1 MRTRYV
7 WRDGE
12 MIEIAVAHPGAE
24 PKIHVVSDIGGY
36 KSMADGSWISSRSQH
51 REHLKRHNCFEVG
64 NEMPKPRQTTLP
76 SREVRIKRLRE
87 QLWNMTD
94 KQANKILAELRSQAR
109 R

>member
-24 PKIHVVSDIGGY
+24 PKIQIMSDIGGY

-64 NEMPKPRQTTLP
+64 NEMPKPHQSTLP
-76 SREVRIKRLRE
+76 SREQRIKRLRE

-94 KQANKILAELRSQAR
+94 READKIMDGLRSQIR

>member
-12 MIEIAVAHPGAE
+12 MIEIAVATPGAE
-24 PKIHVVSDIGGY
+24 PKIQIVPDIGGY

-64 NEMPKPRQTTLP
+64 NETPKPKQPITTN
-76 SREVRIKRLRE
+76 REQRIKRLRE

-94 KQANKILAELRSQAR
+94 RQADKILADLRSQTR

>member
-12 MIEIAVAHPGAE
+12 MIEIAVATPGAE
-24 PKIHVVSDIGGY
+24 PKIQVVSDIGGY

-64 NEMPKPRQTTLP
+64 NEMPKARQPITT
-76 SREVRIKRLRE
+76 SREQRIKRLRE

-94 KQANKILAELRSQAR
+94 RQADKILADLRSQQR

>member
-12 MIEIAVAHPGAE
+12 MVEIAIAHPGAE
-24 PKIHVVSDIGGY
+24 PKIQIVSDIGGY

-64 NEMPKPRQTTLP
+64 NEMPKPREITAP
-76 SREVRIKRLRE
+76 SREQRIKRLRE

-94 KQANKILAELRSQAR
+94 RQADKILAELRSQPR

>member
-12 MIEIAVAHPGAE
+12 MIEIAVATPGAE
-24 PKIHVVSDIGGY
+24 PKIQIVPDIGGY

-51 REHLKRHNCFEVG
+51 REHLRRHNCFEVG
-64 NEMPKPRQTTLP
+64 NEMPKPREITAP
-76 SREVRIKRLRE
+76 SREQRIKRLRE

-94 KQANKILAELRSQAR
+94 RQADKILAELRSQPR

>member
-94 KQANKILAELRSQAR
+94 KQANKILAELRSQPR

>member
-12 MIEIAVAHPGAE
+12 MIEISVAHPGAE
-24 PKIHVVSDIGGY
+24 AKIQVMPDIGGY
-36 KSMADGSWISSRSQH
+36 KSMADVSWISSRSQH
-51 REHLKRHNCFEVG
+51 REHLRRHNCFEVG
-64 NEMPKPRQTTLP
+64 NEMPAPRKPVVT
-76 SREVRIKRLRE
+76 SREQRIKRLRE

-94 KQANKILAELRSQAR
+94 KDANKILAELRSQNR

>member
-24 PKIHVVSDIGGY
+24 AKIQIVPDIGGY

-51 REHLKRHNCFEVG
+51 REHLKRHNCIEIG
-64 NEMPKPRQTTLP
+64 NEMPTKRKPTLP
-76 SREVRIKRLRE
+76 SREQRIRRLRE

-94 KQANKILAELRSQAR
+94 READKILSDLRSQVR

>member
-24 PKIHVVSDIGGY
+24 PKIQVMPDIGGY

-51 REHLKRHNCFEVG
+51 REHLKRHKCFEVG

-76 SREVRIKRLRE
+76 SREMRIKRLRE

-94 KQANKILAELRSQAR
+94 KQADKILAEIRSQAR

>member
-12 MIEIAVAHPGAE
+12 MIEIEVATPGAE
-24 PKIHVVSDIGGY
+24 PKIQIVPDIGGY

-64 NEMPKPRQTTLP
+64 NEMPKARQPITTN
-76 SREVRIKRLRE
+76 REQRIKRLRE

-94 KQANKILAELRSQAR
+94 RQADKILADLRSQQR

>member
-12 MIEIAVAHPGAE
+12 MIEIAVDTPGAE
-24 PKIHVVSDIGGY
+24 PKIQIVPDIGGY

-64 NEMPKPRQTTLP
+64 NEMPKARQPITTN
-76 SREVRIKRLRE
+76 REQRIKRLRE

-94 KQANKILAELRSQAR
+94 RQADKILADLRSQTR

>member
-64 NEMPKPRQTTLP
+64 NEMPKPRQATLP
-76 SREVRIKRLRE
+76 SREMRIKRLRE

-94 KQANKILAELRSQAR
+94 KQADKILAELRSQAR

>member
-12 MIEIAVAHPGAE
+12 MIEIAVATPGAE
-24 PKIHVVSDIGGY
+24 PKIQIVPDIGGY

-51 REHLKRHNCFEVG
+51 REHLKKHNCFEVG
-64 NEMPKPRQTTLP
+64 NEMPKPRQPITT
-76 SREVRIKRLRE
+76 SREQRIKRLRE

-94 KQANKILAELRSQAR
+94 RQADKILAEIRSQQR

>member
-24 PKIHVVSDIGGY
+24 PRIQVMPDIGGY

-51 REHLKRHNCFEVG
+51 RDHLRRHNCFEVG
-64 NEMPKPRQTTLP
+64 NEMPKPRETTA
-76 SREVRIKRLRE
+76 SNREARIKRLRE

-94 KQANKILAELRSQAR
+94 REANKILADLRSQTR